1 MSESSSPLWLHAYAG
16 RENGLMVVG
25 SAEALKTLGTQLQA
39 AGDFVSKPSKDWPAE
54 VAHPLVAGPYRDVP
68 DFQLTFHLVGDAPL
82 STAAP
87 HIRRTMPAPLFLVI
101 AACAVVGAVTIFRWV
116 VSYAI

>member
-16 RENGLMVVG
+16 RENGLMVVC

-87 HIRRTMPAPLFLVI
+87 HIRRTMPAPLFLVV

>member
-1 MSESSSPLWLHAYAG
+1 MSESSSPLWLHAYSG

-25 SAEALKTLGTQLQA
+25 SAEALKTLGAQLQA
-39 AGDFVSKPSKDWPAE
+39 AGELVSKPSKDWPPE
-54 VAHPLVAGPYRDVP
+54 VAHPLVDGPYKDVP
-68 DFQLTFHLVGDAPL
+68 DFQLTFHLVGDATL

-87 HIRRTMPAPLFLVI
+87 HIRRNMPTPLFLVI
-101 AACAVVGAVTIFRWV
+101 AACAVVGAVTIFRWL

>member
-1 MSESSSPLWLHAYAG
+1 MSESQSPLWLHAYSG

-25 SAEALKTLGTQLQA
+25 SAEALKTLGAQLQR
-39 AGDFVSKPSKDWPAE
+39 AGDHVSKPSKDWPPE
-54 VAHPLVAGPYRDVP
+54 VARPLVAGPYKDVP
-68 DFQLTFHLVGDAPL
+68 DFQLTFHLVGDASL
-82 STAAP
+82 FTTTS
-87 HIRRTMPAPLFLVI
+87 HIRRNIPVPLFLVI